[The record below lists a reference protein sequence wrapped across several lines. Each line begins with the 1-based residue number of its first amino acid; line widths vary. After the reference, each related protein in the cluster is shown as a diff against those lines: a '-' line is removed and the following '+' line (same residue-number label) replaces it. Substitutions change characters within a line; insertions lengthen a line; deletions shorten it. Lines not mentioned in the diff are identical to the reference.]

1 MGRNNKDFKGG
12 QSNSDDKFDYKTSK
26 RVTGK
31 YFNPKPPSDMNKHTP
46 SEYSDWYEEK
56 HT

>member
-12 QSNSDDKFDYKTSK
+12 QSNSDDKFDYKTAK
-26 RVTGK
+26 KVTGK
-31 YFNPKPPSDMNKHTP
+31 DFNPKPPSDMNKHTP